1 MVTQL
6 LGDRFSSRY
15 EVQQQLGKRFSL
27 TEPEV
32 DWLASELSDWLGMP
46 IAREKFLAL
55 GTPLLFIV
63 RSTVHRRLVCLV

>member
-1 MVTQL
+1 MRNSL

-32 DWLASELSDWLGMP
+32 DWLASELRDWLGRP
-46 IAREKFLAL
+46 SAKE
-55 GTPLLFIV
+55 
-63 RSTVHRRLVCLV
+63 

>member
-1 MVTQL
+1 MRNSL

-32 DWLASELSDWLGMP
+32 DWLASELRDWLGMP
-46 IAREKFLAL
+46 SAKE
-55 GTPLLFIV
+55 
-63 RSTVHRRLVCLV
+63 

>member
-1 MVTQL
+1 LQKQAVAGSRIDECRGKTSMETQL

-32 DWLASELSDWLGMP
+32 DWLASQLRDWLGMP
-46 IAREKFLAL
+46 SAKE
-55 GTPLLFIV
+55 
-63 RSTVHRRLVCLV
+63 

>member
-27 TEPEV
+27 TEPKV

-46 IAREKFLAL
+46 IAREKVSCSGYSA
-55 GTPLLFIV
+55 PV
-63 RSTVHRRLVCLV
+63 YS